1 MLQTSIEIYFSKEC
15 MEKVYRGVGE
25 GGVGG
30 SYIPVCNFLFTCEVS
45 IERALAVEEY
55 GVLTEF

>member
-1 MLQTSIEIYFSKEC
+1 MLQKSIEIYFSKEC

-25 GGVGG
+25 GGGVMYG
-30 SYIPVCNFLFTCEVS
+30 YTCNFLFTCEVS

-55 GVLTEF
+55 GVLTKF